1 MCAVG
6 FKRLRLTQCRRSD
19 QALFEWYVSL
29 GPGGSRYELPLA
41 DILAEARLRFP
52 ARGTAD
58 HHLCLSHN
66 IRKRVSKMVQKA
78 RKGGLKILGK
88 PPLGQPM
95 WIQPG
100 TRLICAMEQSRA
112 GLWNSQLLTVT
123 AHDAETVNVKCLDT
137 GAEHS
142 LSHSSV
148 AERTRLGWRY
158 TIASAQGR
166 TLEGRVAIHDTRH
179 PRFSIR
185 HLTTTLSRAR
195 SAELVSIE
203 D

>member
-1 MCAVG
+1 M
-6 FKRLRLTQCRRSD
+6 
-19 QALFEWYVSL
+19 E
-29 GPGGSRYELPLA
+29 
-41 DILAEARLRFP
+41 EARLRFP
-52 ARGTAD
+52 ARGGAD

-66 IRKRVSKMVQKA
+66 TRKRFNKLVQRQRA

-88 PPLGQPM
+88 APLGQPM

-100 TRLICAMEQSRA
+100 TRLICAMEQSHA

-123 AHDAETVNVKCLDT
+123 AHDADTVSVKCLDT

-142 LSHSSV
+142 LSHAFV
-148 AERTRLGWRY
+148 AEKTRLGWCY
-158 TIASAQGR
+158 TIAPSQGR

-185 HLTTTLSRAR
+185 HLATTLSRAR